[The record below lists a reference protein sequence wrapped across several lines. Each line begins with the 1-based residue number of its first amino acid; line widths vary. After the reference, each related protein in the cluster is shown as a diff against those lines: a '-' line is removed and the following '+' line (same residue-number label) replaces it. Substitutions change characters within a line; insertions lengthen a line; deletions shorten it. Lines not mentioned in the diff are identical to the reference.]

1 MRAGAHSDYGAITL
15 LHQGSGSLRA
25 GGDTGGSLQIET
37 AGDWRSVPVCRPG
50 LSPPVSYE
58 HPYAIVMS

>member
-50 LSPPVSYE
+50 LSPPVSR
-58 HPYAIVMS
+58 